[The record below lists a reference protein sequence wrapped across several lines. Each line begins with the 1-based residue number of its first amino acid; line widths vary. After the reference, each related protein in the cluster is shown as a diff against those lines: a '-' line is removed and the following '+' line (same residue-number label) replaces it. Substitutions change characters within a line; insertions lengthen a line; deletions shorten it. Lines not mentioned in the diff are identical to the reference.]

1 MSEPRETILAAVDF
15 SRGSEA
21 AARRAAQLA
30 KSGPTHLEILYVLAN
45 PFVAET
51 RELVKFGLRLEPADL
66 RAEADRRLRE
76 LAARIEAETGVV
88 PQTRIAEGHPYE
100 QIAAR
105 AADLRADLVIVG
117 AHGRHALLDVF
128 VGATAQKVL
137 RVTPA
142 PVLMVRQTPYFA
154 YERVLVAT
162 DFSAQS
168 KVAALLA
175 RRLFPGAELCL
186 MHAYESPLDTMPGL
200 KSIPDATIEAYR
212 HRAELAAR
220 VALERFAHEPALQ
233 GADVSRK
240 TACGH
245 ASSSILEF
253 ARGWSADL
261 IVAGARGLSGWKANL
276 LGSVSLHL
284 VLESRVDVLLARGPD
299 DEAAGAAGS
308 SAAPGAG

>member
-1 MSEPRETILAAVDF
+1 MNEPLATILAAVDF

-21 AARRAAQLA
+21 AARRAADLA
-30 KSGPTHLEILYVLAN
+30 KLSRARLEILYVLAN

-51 RELVKFGLRLEPADL
+51 WELIKFGLRLEPADL
-66 RAEADRRLRE
+66 RAEAERRLRE
-76 LAARIEAETGVV
+76 LVARIELETGVV
-88 PQTRIAEGHPYE
+88 PETRIAEGHPYE

-105 AADLRADLVIVG
+105 AAETGAGLVVVG

-137 RVTPA
+137 RVAPA
-142 PVLMVRQTPYFA
+142 PVLMVRQMPYFP
-154 YERVLVAT
+154 YERVLAAA

-168 KVAALLA
+168 KAAALLA

-186 MHAYESPLDTMPGL
+186 MHAYESPLDTMPGSM
-200 KSIPDATIEAYR
+200 SIPDATIEAYR

-220 VALERFAHEPALQ
+220 AALERFAQELSLR
-233 GADVSRK
+233 GSDVSLK
-240 TACGH
+240 TAYGH
-245 ASSSILEF
+245 PASSILEF
-253 ARGWSADL
+253 ARAWSADV

-284 VLESRVDVLLARGPD
+284 ILESRVDVLLMRGPHE
-299 DEAAGAAGS
+299 EAAGGTESA
-308 SAAPGAG
+308 AAPGGG